1 MSQSQ
6 HSDVFPSSLY
16 DDTDSIPYLA
26 PENPQLFTP
35 ELSSSQ
41 QTFNSFEQDFLR
53 PQPRL
58 LIPSLFKRVG
68 PDRRKAY
75 VLYDNMMN
83 TEWVE
88 WWLETDC
95 GKTSKINWDAN
106 HQSTIWKE
114 FYQVANS
121 SDGAP
126 KVMCKRCG
134 LILEHPS
141 SLLRPGGKTRHGT
154 SSLIRHR
161 TTAACLKAASGAQT
175 TGITK
180 FLRDTVSS
188 FLFKEIIYLL
198 SGQ

>member
-6 HSDVFPSSLY
+6 HSDVFPSTLY
-16 DDTDSIPYLA
+16 DDTDSIQYLV
-26 PENPQLFTP
+26 PENPKLFTP
-35 ELSSSQ
+35 EPSSSQ
-41 QTFNSFEQDFLR
+41 QTFDLFEQVFLR
-53 PQPRL
+53 PQPCL
-58 LIPSLFKRVG
+58 SIPSLFKCVG

-188 FLFKEIIYLL
+188 FLFKKIIY
-198 SGQ
+198 

>member
-6 HSDVFPSSLY
+6 HSNVFLSSLY
-16 DDTDSIPYLA
+16 DDTDSIPYLT

-53 PQPRL
+53 PQPHL

-88 WWLETDC
+88 WWLKTDC
-95 GKTSKINWDAN
+95 GKTSKIN
-106 HQSTIWKE
+106 
-114 FYQVANS
+114 
-121 SDGAP
+121 
-126 KVMCKRCG
+126 
-134 LILEHPS
+134 
-141 SLLRPGGKTRHGT
+141 
-154 SSLIRHR
+154 
-161 TTAACLKAASGAQT
+161 
-175 TGITK
+175 
-180 FLRDTVSS
+180 
-188 FLFKEIIYLL
+188 
-198 SGQ
+198 